1 VSARRITG
9 RHADRSRGQGLVE
22 FALVIPI
29 FFLVVFGLIDG
40 ARLVF
45 AYNTVAQAARDAART
60 AVVEAPF
67 IGKTGPTCTAP
78 TSTCPAD
85 TNAFRLHILS
95 AANGAS
101 VIIGTIPNDAFHM
114 VVGCYAVG
122 ATITTNDCATGNTS
136 GAVVTVKITVLIS
149 PLTPFWGPFY
159 PASLT
164 ASSTMVM
171 P

>member
-1 VSARRITG
+1 MSARRITG

-29 FFLVVFGLIDG
+29 FFLVVFGLLDG

-67 IGKTGPTCTAP
+67 IGKTGSACTAP
-78 TSTCPAD
+78 TCPAD
-85 TNAFRLHILS
+85 TTAYRVDIQN

-101 VIIGTIPNDAFHM
+101 VVIGTIPNDASHLA
-114 VVGCYAVG
+114 VGCSAVG
-122 ATITTNDCATGNTS
+122 ATNTTNNCATGNTS
-136 GAVVTVKITVLIS
+136 GSVVTVRITIPITS
-149 PLTPFWGPFY
+149 LTPFWGPFY